1 MFRMSTLLP
10 LAELTNAALP
20 RMAAIL
26 RPELLLAHQGGWDE
40 ALMVVVPV
48 AVFGGLL
55 YVANKRASRLTE
67 ESDGTTSP
75 LSRDIDTRNERSGP
89 R

>member
-10 LAELTNAALP
+10 HAALAHTALP
-20 RMAAIL
+20 RAVALL

-55 YVANKRASRLTE
+55 YVANKRAARLTE

>member
-10 LAELTNAALP
+10 HAALP
-20 RMAAIL
+20 DAALDHAVALL

-40 ALMVVVPV
+40 ALMVIVPV
-48 AVFGGLL
+48 AVFGALL
-55 YVANKRASRLTE
+55 YVANKRAARLTE
-67 ESDGTTSP
+67 DGDGTTSP
-75 LSRDIDTRNERSGP
+75 LSRDVDTRNERSGP

>member
-10 LAELTNAALP
+10 HAAFLHSGFSHQV
-20 RMAAIL
+20 ALL

-40 ALMVVVPV
+40 ALMVIVPV
-48 AVFGGLL
+48 AVFGALL
-55 YVANKRASRLTE
+55 YVANKRAARLTE
-67 ESDGTTSP
+67 DGDATSSP
-75 LSRDIDTRNERSGP
+75 LSRDVDTRNERSGP

>member
-1 MFRMSTLLP
+1 
-10 LAELTNAALP
+10 
-20 RMAAIL
+20 
-26 RPELLLAHQGGWDE
+26 
-40 ALMVVVPV
+40 MVVVPV

-55 YVANKRASRLTE
+55 YVANKRAARLTE

>member
-1 MFRMSTLLP
+1 MFRMSTLLTP
-10 LAELTNAALP
+10 AALQH
-20 RMAAIL
+20 AVAIL
-26 RPELLLAHQGGWDE
+26 RPELLAHQGGWDE

-55 YVANKRASRLTE
+55 YVANKRAARLSE
-67 ESDGTTSP
+67 DSDGSSSP
-75 LSRDIDTRNERSGP
+75 LSRNVDPRNERSGP

>member
-1 MFRMSTLLP
+1 MFQMWSSIAPP
-10 LAELTNAALP
+10 LSQ
-20 RMAAIL
+20 
-26 RPELLLAHQGGWDE
+26 LAHQGGWDE

-48 AVFGGLL
+48 GAFAALL
-55 YVANKRASRLTE
+55 YVANKRAARLSDDADG
-67 ESDGTTSP
+67 ESSP